1 MSDAFKKYELNLK
14 VDGNDTD
21 ISPSSYSFVIR
32 DSIFELYPK
41 ASFTINDP
49 TGSFNEF
56 LGFVNGTKLEI
67 SIGRSLDNMVSCPFR
82 VVNNA
87 VPEQYSQNSPSGK
100 IELSLIHDYYYYQT
114 KLSMAFN
121 NNISDIVLKKVK
133 NYKFNSINIDD
144 TLNSGLWYQPYIYDD
159 EFIIK
164 YLLPF
169 AYSTDSE
176 KTPFFCYIDG
186 NNNFNFRSYKKL
198 AQQNFYKEFNYRSI
212 GQLNSLLE
220 NTIISTNFYQ
230 ERVDSYRSSLHKIL
244 GYYDSNGSYITANRE
259 ALIVDYPKN
268 DIDPIAIKCDLNNIT
283 SVENLINDDIILDEN
298 KNNRYGEEFN
308 KIKKGL
314 FIDKIVLTTNF
325 DNKITAGKKIRLTI
339 PLITEDSNNEF
350 SLRNSGDYIIES
362 TYHKWTGKDAISVI
376 ICSRQSLKLTS
387 QYRNLN
393 LIVNR

>member
-121 NNISDIVLKKVK
+121 NNISGTFL
-133 NYKFNSINIDD
+133 
-144 TLNSGLWYQPYIYDD
+144 
-159 EFIIK
+159 
-164 YLLPF
+164 
-169 AYSTDSE
+169 
-176 KTPFFCYIDG
+176 
-186 NNNFNFRSYKKL
+186 
-198 AQQNFYKEFNYRSI
+198 
-212 GQLNSLLE
+212 
-220 NTIISTNFYQ
+220 
-230 ERVDSYRSSLHKIL
+230 
-244 GYYDSNGSYITANRE
+244 
-259 ALIVDYPKN
+259 
-268 DIDPIAIKCDLNNIT
+268 
-283 SVENLINDDIILDEN
+283 
-298 KNNRYGEEFN
+298 
-308 KIKKGL
+308 
-314 FIDKIVLTTNF
+314 
-325 DNKITAGKKIRLTI
+325 
-339 PLITEDSNNEF
+339 
-350 SLRNSGDYIIES
+350 
-362 TYHKWTGKDAISVI
+362 
-376 ICSRQSLKLTS
+376 
-387 QYRNLN
+387 
-393 LIVNR
+393 